1 MKTRLVRILSPLTL
15 VGVALLAGCDRKPP
29 PVAGPPVTWGM
40 QPASAP
46 AAAASAAAAG
56 AARTDGP
63 RGTVVETMDAARYT
77 YVLIDTGAQKV
88 WAAAPQFKVAKGDK
102 VWASSGMPMKNFK
115 SETLNRT
122 FDSVFFAEA
131 IGPDTGTPPT
141 ATASPHGA
149 MPPGA
154 MPPGAVPPGAMA
166 GGMGDMPGSMP
177 AGHPDVSKLAAAGA
191 IDLANIKKADNGKTV
206 AEIYAAKA
214 ALSGK
219 PVALRAKVVKIN
231 AQIMGR
237 NWLHVRDGSGSDGS
251 NDLTVTTDGM
261 AKVGDTVL
269 VQGTL
274 VTDKDFGS
282 GYKYDVLVEG
292 ATVKVE

>member
-1 MKTRLVRILSPLTL
+1 MKAALFSGAAALAFAGLLSAT
-15 VGVALLAGCDRKPP
+15 ACDRKPTTE
-29 PVAGPPVTWGM
+29 GPPVTWGQ
-40 QPASAP
+40 QPSSAP
-46 AAAASAAAAG
+46 APNAG
-56 AARTDGP
+56 APSAGGMNAAGP
-63 RGTVVETMDAARYT
+63 RGTVVESMDAARYT
-77 YVLIDTGAQKV
+77 YVLIDTGTEKV

-122 FDSVFFAEA
+122 FEVVFFAEA

-141 ATASPHGA
+141 AAA

-154 MPPGAVPPGAMA
+154 MPPGAMAGAMA
-166 GGMGDMPGSMP
+166 GAAGDQPGSMP
-177 AGHPDVSKLAAAGA
+177 AGHPDVSKVATDSA
-191 IDLANIKKADNGKTV
+191 IDLKNIKKADNGKTV
-206 AEIYAAKA
+206 AEIYASKA
-214 ALSGK
+214 VLAGK
-219 PVALRAKVVKIN
+219 AVALRGKVVKVN

-237 NWLHVRDGSGSDGS
+237 NWLHVRDGSGGEGS

-274 VTDKDFGS
+274 VTGKDFGS

>member
-1 MKTRLVRILSPLTL
+1 MK
-15 VGVALLAGCDRKPP
+15 VALSSGAAALALSSVILWTGCDRKPTTE
-29 PVAGPPVTWGM
+29 GPPVTWGQ
-40 QPASAP
+40 QPSSSPAAP
-46 AAAASAAAAG
+46 AGAASAG
-56 AARTDGP
+56 AANAAGP

-77 YVLIDTGAQKV
+77 YVLIDTGSEKV

-102 VWASSGMPMKNFK
+102 VWASSGMAMKNFK

-122 FDSVFFAEA
+122 FDVVFFAEA

-141 ATASPHGA
+141 AAASPHGA

-154 MPPGAVPPGAMA
+154 MPPGAMA
-166 GGMGDMPGSMP
+166 GGPAGDLPGSMP
-177 AGHPDVSKLAAAGA
+177 AGHPDVSKLAGEGA
-191 IDLANIKKADNGKTV
+191 IDLANIKKVDNGKTV

-214 ALSGK
+214 ALAGK
-219 PVALRAKVVKIN
+219 PVALRGKVVKIN

-237 NWLHVRDGSGSDGS
+237 NWLHVRDGSGGEGS
-251 NDLTVTTDGM
+251 NDLTVTTDGL